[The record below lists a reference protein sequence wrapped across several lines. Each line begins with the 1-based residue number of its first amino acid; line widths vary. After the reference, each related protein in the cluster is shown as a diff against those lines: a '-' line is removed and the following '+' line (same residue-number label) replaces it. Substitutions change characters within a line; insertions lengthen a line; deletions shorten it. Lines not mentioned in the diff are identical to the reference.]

1 MGKIAFVFSGQ
12 GAQYSGMGKSLYETS
27 NAVKKLYDECEEYRT
42 GTKEQSFSG
51 SDEELKITS
60 NTQPCLYL
68 VDLSAALALNEK
80 GIYADGTAGFSL
92 GEIAALAYSGAY
104 SYTDGFRLVTKRG
117 ELMSSAA
124 SEADTSMTAVLKLD
138 SKTVSDLASEFDGLY
153 AVNYNCPGQVVVSGL
168 KSRMP
173 QFCEKAAQA
182 GGRCVPLAV
191 SAAFHSPFMNKAAD
205 GFSEELKK
213 YDIKVPEIPV
223 YSNLTA
229 QPYEESVADVL
240 GNQMKSPVRWQETI
254 ENMIKD
260 GYTDFIEVGAGKTL
274 SGLIKKISK
283 EVRVFSVEDKD
294 SLEKTLASF

>member
-80 GIYADGTAGFSL
+80 GIYADGAAGFSL

-124 SEADTSMTAVLKLD
+124 LDADTSMMAVLKLD

-213 YDIKVPEIPV
+213 YDIKAPDIPV

>member
-124 SEADTSMTAVLKLD
+124 LDADASMMAVLKLD

-213 YDIKVPEIPV
+213 YDIKAPEIPV

-229 QPYEESVADVL
+229 QSYEESVADVL

>member
-80 GIYADGTAGFSL
+80 GIYADGAAGFSL

-124 SEADTSMTAVLKLD
+124 LDADTSMMAVLKLD

-173 QFCEKAAQA
+173 QFCEKAAQI

-213 YDIKVPEIPV
+213 YDIKAPEIPV

>member
-80 GIYADGTAGFSL
+80 GIYADGTTGFSL

-124 SEADTSMTAVLKLD
+124 LDADTSMMAVLKLD

-213 YDIKVPEIPV
+213 YDIKAPEIPV

>member
-124 SEADTSMTAVLKLD
+124 LDADTSMTAVLKLD

-173 QFCEKAAQA
+173 QFCEKAAQV

-213 YDIKVPEIPV
+213 YGIKAPEIPV

>member
-124 SEADTSMTAVLKLD
+124 LDADTSMMAVLKLD
-138 SKTVSDLASEFDGLY
+138 SKTVSDLALEFDGLY

-213 YDIKVPEIPV
+213 YDIKAPEIPV

>member
-173 QFCEKAAQA
+173 QFCEKAAQV

>member
-124 SEADTSMTAVLKLD
+124 LDADTSMMAVLKLD

-213 YDIKVPEIPV
+213 YDIKAPDIPV

>member
-27 NAVKKLYDECEEYRT
+27 NTVKKLYDECEEYRT

-124 SEADTSMTAVLKLD
+124 LEADTSMMAVLKLD

-213 YDIKVPEIPV
+213 YDIKAPEIPV